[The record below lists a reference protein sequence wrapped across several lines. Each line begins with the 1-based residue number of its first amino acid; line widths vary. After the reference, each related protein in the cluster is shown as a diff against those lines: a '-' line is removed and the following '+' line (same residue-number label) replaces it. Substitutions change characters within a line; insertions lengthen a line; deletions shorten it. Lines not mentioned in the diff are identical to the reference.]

1 MEVERLTLFG
11 AFLLGLAHTLVPCE
25 DKAVVSLYALWRSE
39 RWKEGISLVVLY
51 GLGMTLIN
59 TCFGFAFAFAG
70 VSLLEVFEGIKKIL
84 EAIAGAITIAFGFF
98 MLTGHSLIHL
108 AHHHGETVKKRETK
122 PYGRFAA
129 LLFGVARGL
138 PPCPFELAA
147 YLWAASIGNI
157 LVGTLTVFTF
167 GLGTTIGLVPLGFVM
182 GELASVAKRTRY
194 SALVPKLC
202 GFIIIIIGT
211 VLAISSLLGIEI

>member
-1 MEVERLTLFG
+1 MEVEGLTLAG

-25 DKAVVSLYALWRSE
+25 DKAVVSLYSLWRSE

-51 GLGMTLIN
+51 GLGMALIN
-59 TCFGFAFAFAG
+59 TCFGFAFASAG

-84 EAIAGAITIAFGFF
+84 EVIAGAITTAFGFF
-98 MLTGHSLIHL
+98 MLTGYSLIHL
-108 AHHHGETVKKRETK
+108 AHHHGETEKRKETK

-138 PPCPFELAA
+138 PPCPFELAT

-157 LVGTLTVFTF
+157 LVGTLTVFMF

-182 GELASVAKRTRY
+182 GELASVAKRTKY
-194 SALVPKLC
+194 SALVPRLC
-202 GFIIIIIGT
+202 GFIIIIIGI
-211 VLAISSLLGIEI
+211 VLAVSSLLGIEI